1 MTAMWYKWYCHLRSK
16 GYNPFTSLYCAWYN
30 TKISPPYWT
39 KENGY
44 DVPQRW
50 IDNRDKY
57 YRG

>member
-1 MTAMWYKWYCHLRSK
+1 MWYKWYCHLRSK